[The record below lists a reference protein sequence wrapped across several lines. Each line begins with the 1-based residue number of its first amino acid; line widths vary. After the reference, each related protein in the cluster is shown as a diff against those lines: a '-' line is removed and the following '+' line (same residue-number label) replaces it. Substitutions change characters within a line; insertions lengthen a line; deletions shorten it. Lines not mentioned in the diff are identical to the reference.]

1 MSLNFYQT
9 TWCHIPQASTLWS
22 HCSENFMSSK
32 YNLNYRFMAYE
43 CLRMGPEDLRILVS
57 SEMVR
62 VFSVGASGTCTIVV
76 ETHLRYMIT
85 GISSTKLLQNLF
97 SLHFNK
103 LCEESIT
110 KRSLVSSLF
119 WTFMLQQKVKLM
131 MWRTASMRN
140 WNMCLI
146 NSLNTIWKLC

>member
-1 MSLNFYQT
+1 
-9 TWCHIPQASTLWS
+9 
-22 HCSENFMSSK
+22 
-32 YNLNYRFMAYE
+32 MAYE

-76 ETHLRYMIT
+76 EAHLRYMIT

-103 LCEESIT
+103 LCEKVLLRDCWCHIIVLNVHSQTEGNADDVKNSFCEELERVFDNFPKYHMKILLGNFNAKVGREDIFKLTIGSESLHEI
-110 KRSLVSSLF
+110 S
-119 WTFMLQQKVKLM
+119 
-131 MWRTASMRN
+131 
-140 WNMCLI
+140 
-146 NSLNTIWKLC
+146 